1 MTAELVA
8 AVATIV
14 ASLVGSTWILAS
26 RIARLGVHIAELRV
40 LVSSFESRIARLERL
55 HDDIKH

>member
-1 MTAELVA
+1 MTAELLA

-26 RIARLGVHIAELRV
+26 RIARL
-40 LVSSFESRIARLERL
+40 ERL
-55 HDDIKH
+55 HDDIRK